1 MIVELVFLGFL
12 VSSCGDVKTEPD
24 TIHTEPG
31 TVEIQTKAVDVEPKA
46 FNAEVTTVVEANA
59 FHVEVNK
66 EAFSISNPSL
76 AIATSVNFAP
86 ETFKIVV
93 AENAFK
99 VTPVFKLMIAK
110 EAFCV
115 QPGAFSVNTTIP
127 RGAIVIEGNMEKGA
141 IGVSTWVFVGM
152 IAIFG
157 FIVAAFGFIWLG
169 SEIKKDSD
177 VRGVMMAGHKDGL
190 VTRLA
195 RKLI

>member
-1 MIVELVFLGFL
+1 MMHRDKSLNCWEVGRSRSWGRLMNSSRSFSVGFWWSETLRRRCNAGAFTEKRSASAAWTHGTFFRRNILRSVMIVELVFLGFL

-115 QPGAFSVNTTIP
+115 QPGAF
-127 RGAIVIEGNMEKGA
+127 
-141 IGVSTWVFVGM
+141 
-152 IAIFG
+152 
-157 FIVAAFGFIWLG
+157 
-169 SEIKKDSD
+169 
-177 VRGVMMAGHKDGL
+177 
-190 VTRLA
+190 
-195 RKLI
+195 